1 MRAGFETSGGLQ
13 SFAAARDCFTVRL
26 RHLAVV
32 SACSF
37 LIAFVA
43 FFAFIFYFY
52 GAGVVASYAASKDIS
67 VFWAAGRLAVE
78 GAPIDAFDHEK
89 LTAAR
94 DLPSDTPPANR
105 RMIWSYPPHFHAL
118 VAPLGLLPM
127 NLAWLSFACLSVLAF
142 GAALRALTP
151 SGVAALLFAASPAAL
166 IAAIQGQNSLL
177 VGALLAG
184 FLAAHERRRHLLAGV
199 LLGLLTIKPQFG
211 PLIPLALIAVR
222 DFRTVAWASLT
233 VVILVGLTL
242 IWPGLEYWNAFLA
255 SLSET
260 AEKLRIGWLPRVLM
274 VNWYGFAVAL
284 GLPERV
290 AWWMQ
295 LAIAGAIAVFVY
307 ELWRRSEVPFGLKAS
322 ALMLAILLASP
333 YGYFYDL
340 VLGAIAGALILNASE
355 GRAAGTVF
363 AAASLWTL
371 PAILLLLRLLALPKA
386 FPLLAAPVLTLCLA
400 VVVRNARALQRHSG
414 ARAMNG

>member
-1 MRAGFETSGGLQ
+1 MRAGFEASAGPQ
-13 SFAAARDCFTVRL
+13 PFAAARDRFTDRL
-26 RHLAVV
+26 RNLALV
-32 SACSF
+32 SAFAF
-37 LIAFVA
+37 LTAFAA
-43 FFAFIFYFY
+43 FFGFILYFY

-78 GAPIDAFDHEK
+78 GAPIGAFDLET

-94 DLPSDTPPANR
+94 DLPPDTPPANR

-127 NLAWLSFACLSVLAF
+127 NLAWLSFAGLSVLAF

-151 SGVAALLFAASPAAL
+151 SGVAALLFATSPAAL

-184 FLAAHERRRHLLAGV
+184 FLAAHERRRHLLAGI

-222 DFRTVAWASLT
+222 DLRTVAWASVT

-242 IWPGLEYWNAFLA
+242 IWPGIDYWSAFLA

-295 LAIAGAIAVFVY
+295 LAIAGAIAVSLY
-307 ELWRRSEVPFGLKAS
+307 RLWRRPGIPFGLKAA

-355 GRAAGTVF
+355 GRAAAMVSS
-363 AAASLWTL
+363 ALALWLL
-371 PAILLLLRLLALPKA
+371 PAAPLLLKVLTLPKA
-386 FPLLAAPVLTLCLA
+386 FPLLAAPVLSLCFAA
-400 VVVRNARALQRHSG
+400 VVRQTGVLRGPSEAPA
-414 ARAMNG
+414 ANG